1 MSVKEIY
8 TLFFLYFIT
17 NCGDNNNDL
26 QSTSSLQQPDSKK
39 QDPKNSQDKKKSEQN
54 ENVMKP
60 EKTIIEVR
68 NTNNKGEKNTNN
80 ESTNND
86 KKIEELENKIKNG
99 NVSTQEKS
107 SIEELINELKKQ
119 QKEPLIIDKSNNIQ
133 KKEKDPSP
141 VKDNDSENNKNQN
154 KNEEENKDNE
164 QKIDKYQEY
173 INKICDKLYDLTS
186 LQLNPE
192 NLKNTVDIKS
202 DPIFNAFNMYVITN
216 KNFEGGKLTIK
227 ELLEKIKDIDDLAK
241 KISNNKEKFNKKY
254 NLKIDQCQDCNK
266 TEDCEC
272 KTKTI
277 LTEELKTIQNF
288 KNNYKMNK
296 EKYQKLSIEYQRAI
310 IVKIIHF
317 VDLLFNKFKFFLFQ
331 RVDGYNND
339 KITDNT
345 KNFKIEDNIGGYA
358 DIELQNKIDNSE
370 NGLTDKKNNIR
381 GEIYRQISK
390 KFTIEDLKK
399 IEELYFNNVPEI
411 TDFVKEIQIEKENKY
426 QYYFDFSKIENDE
439 DFIKNKYSIGIK
451 EDNELTETFNDFLKN
466 ACLKK
471 ISDVFSEKLK
481 LKNKN
486 KYKDTNEFLQF
497 NVRANFAKHFVVK
510 E

>member
-1 MSVKEIY
+1 MCKLYILV
-8 TLFFLYFIT
+8 LVFFA
-17 NCGDNNNDL
+17 NCGNNGNDYL
-26 QSTSSLQQPDSKK
+26 QSPSSLQKPDSRK
-39 QDPKNSQDKKKSEQN
+39 QDTKNSQDKKKSEQN
-54 ENVMKP
+54 ENMKP

-86 KKIEELENKIKNG
+86 RKIEELEKIIKDG

-107 SIEELINELKKQ
+107 SIEKLINELKKQ

-133 KKEKDPSP
+133 EKEKDSSP
-141 VKDNDSENNKNQN
+141 VKDNDSKNDKKQD
-154 KNEEENKDNE
+154 KNEEENKDKE
-164 QKIDKYQEY
+164 QKIDKNQEY

-186 LQLNPE
+186 LRLNTE
-192 NLKNTVDIKS
+192 NLKNTVDIKH
-202 DPIFNAFNMYVITN
+202 DPFFNAFNMYIITN
-216 KNFEGGKLTIK
+216 KNFEGDKLTIK
-227 ELLEKIKDIDDLAK
+227 KLLEKIKDIDDLAR
-241 KISNNKEKFNKKY
+241 KISNDDKLNGKYNKKY
-254 NLKIDQCQDCNK
+254 NLKIDQCHKCK
-266 TEDCEC
+266 KIEDCEC
-272 KTKTI
+272 ETNTI
-277 LTEELKTIQNF
+277 LTETLETIQNF

-317 VDLLFNKFKFFLFQ
+317 VDLLFDKFKFFLFQ

-399 IEELYFNNVPEI
+399 IEDFYFNVPEI
-411 TDFVKEIQIEKENKY
+411 TDFVQEIKIENENKY
-426 QYYFDFSKIENDE
+426 QYYFDFSKIEKDK
-439 DFIKNKYSIGIK
+439 DFIKNKYLIDIK
-451 EDNELTETFNDFLKN
+451 KDNELTKTFNDFLKE
-466 ACLKK
+466 ACLNK

-486 KYKDTNEFLQF
+486 KYKDENEILQF
-497 NVRANFAKHFVVK
+497 NIRAKFAKHFVVK